1 MYDVGNEPIDWAYSQ
16 STGRL
21 YLADGE
27 DVRALVASGY
37 SGAVGYQNRPEFE
50 GLVAKGPIPRGV
62 WRIGI
67 GFTHRRLGRVAIPL
81 EPADPKT
88 ALGRGGFY
96 IHGDNQRG
104 DGSASSG
111 CIVLPYEARCII
123 AAARTAGVRTLVV
136 VD

>member
-27 DVRALVASGY
+27 DVRALVATGY
-37 SGAVGYQNRPEFE
+37 SGAPGYQNRSEFE

-62 WRIGI
+62 WRIGPA
-67 GFTHRRLGRVAIPL
+67 FRHRRLGRVAIPL
-81 EPADPKT
+81 QAADPKT
-88 ALGRGGFY
+88 ALGRAGFY
-96 IHGDNQRG
+96 IHGDSQLG

-111 CIVLPYEARCII
+111 CIVLPYETRCII
-123 AAARTAGVRTLVV
+123 AASRLAGVRTLVV

>member
-1 MYDVGNEPIDWAYSQ
+1 MYDVRNEPVDWAYSQ

-37 SGAVGYQNRPEFE
+37 SGALGYQNRSEFE

-62 WRIGI
+62 WRIGVA
-67 GFTHRRLGRVAIPL
+67 FKHRRLGRVAIPL

-88 ALGRGGFY
+88 ALGRAGFY
-96 IHGDNQRG
+96 IHGDNERG
-104 DGSASSG
+104 NGSASSG
-111 CIVLPYEARCII
+111 CIVLPYHARCII